1 MASAAVLGDLLETG
15 RGPVSSGCRTGS
27 FWILRIAPRRTMWR
41 EGFGEHVRMTIDT
54 FNSVA
59 TVAVF
64 IAMFRL
70 IDIWAQTYCYTLL

>member
-1 MASAAVLGDLLETG
+1 
-15 RGPVSSGCRTGS
+15 
-27 FWILRIAPRRTMWR
+27 MWR
-41 EGFGEHVRMTIDT
+41 EGFGENVRMTIDA
-54 FNSVA
+54 FSSVA